1 MDARAPIR
9 TTETS
14 LSRIVIGLIEHIG
27 DIVACEPVARYLK
40 LNHPNDHL
48 CWVVRP
54 EFREI
59 IDTNPYIDETIT
71 VDCLTDWMKL
81 AAHGAGLSGVFRRRP
96 AEEGNIASRV
106 KFNTI
111 HSRRDANKVEY
122 DAEFVGDFQ

>member
-1 MDARAPIR
+1 MDVRAPIR
-9 TTETS
+9 ITEIS
-14 LSRIVIGLIEHIG
+14 PSRIVIGLIELIG
-27 DIVACEPVARYLK
+27 DIIACEPVARYLK

-81 AAHGAGLSGVFRRRP
+81 AAHGGYDQVFDLHV
-96 AEEGNIASRV
+96 N
-106 KFNTI
+106 
-111 HSRRDANKVEY
+111 
-122 DAEFVGDFQ
+122 